1 MISYI
6 PDHKMAYIPPS
17 YPLIQE
23 CRVQSDYASFKG
35 NHYIQV
41 LTDAIR

>member
-6 PDHKMAYIPPS
+6 PDRKMAYIPPS

-23 CRVQSDYASFKG
+23 CEHIDYAFNAIKED
-35 NHYIQV
+35 HYI
-41 LTDAIR
+41 